1 MTWYHEAL
9 YFPSHKRNKFS
20 LANQLT
26 LDKHVFKTKL
36 QLPQSYFQCNRY
48 VTTSKSLLQVNVD
61 SVTGR
66 DDSLMDSLDFC
77 YTKYLFFSVKVKC
90 PLIFSLMRDL
100 LKKSLNVLRMCIV
113 VRSFAKPYLNWSK
126 GPLTVVIN

>member
-1 MTWYHEAL
+1 MYEL
-9 YFPSHKRNKFS
+9 I
-20 LANQLT
+20 Q
-26 LDKHVFKTKL
+26 D
-36 QLPQSYFQCNRY
+36 LPYYRC

-77 YTKYLFFSVKVKC
+77 YTKYLLFWVKVKY

-100 LKKSLNVLRMCIV
+100 LKKSLNVLRMC
-113 VRSFAKPYLNWSK
+113 
-126 GPLTVVIN
+126 TVV